1 MGMIQSYLR
10 VDIETLNNFIAD
22 SSRLEDIVFEQNNT
36 DNESFLDLDKAW
48 EGIFFLITG
57 QSLAEAVG
65 EEAPLLGI
73 LMGPTEIDPDQDM
86 GYGPAT
92 YITAEQTKE
101 IYSAIKDLTKDELSA
116 NFDPSRMAEEGIYP
130 DIWEDD
136 ENALEYLLDY
146 LDDLKNFYKKAVE
159 NGEAVVMFLSP
170 PKIGAGLGGL
180 VPNNILRP
188 PSSQIK

>member
-73 LMGPTEIDPDQDM
+73 LIGPTEIDPDQDM

-146 LDDLKNFYKKAVE
+146 FDDLKNFYKKAVE
-159 NGEAVVMFLSP
+159 NGEAVVMFLS
-170 PKIGAGLGGL
+170 
-180 VPNNILRP
+180 
-188 PSSQIK
+188 

>member
-10 VDIETLNNFIAD
+10 IDKEMLNNFIAD
-22 SSRLEDIVFEQNNT
+22 SSLLEDIVFKQNNT
-36 DNESFLDLDKAW
+36 DNENFLDLDKAW
-48 EGIFFLITG
+48 EGVFFLITG
-57 QSLAEAVG
+57 QSLAEAIE

-92 YITAEQTKE
+92 YTTAEQTRD
-101 IYSAIKDLTKDELSA
+101 IYNAIKGLTKEELTA
-116 NFDPSRMAEEGIYP
+116 NYDPSRMAEEGIYP

-146 LDDLKNFYKKAVE
+146 FDDLKNFYRKAVVE
-159 NGEAVVMFLSP
+159 EEAVVTFL
-170 PKIGAGLGGL
+170 G
-180 VPNNILRP
+180 
-188 PSSQIK
+188 

>member
-73 LMGPTEIDPDQDM
+73 LIGPTEIDPDQDM

-180 VPNNILRP
+180 VQNNILRP